1 MGKPISDNLRLNNQ
15 FVRDYYVLVRKQ
27 HSMEFKAMNMLAFL
41 LLIMLTV
48 HGIEGKE
55 DNVHPES
62 AAPNCSNRC
71 EGCNPCKPVLVTVP
85 TPSESESPTGDYKH
99 QKWMCTCG
107 GKYYNP

>member
-1 MGKPISDNLRLNNQ
+1 MG
-15 FVRDYYVLVRKQ
+15 
-27 HSMEFKAMNMLAFL
+27 KAMNMLAFL

-71 EGCNPCKPVLVTVP
+71 HGCNPCKPVLVTVP
-85 TPSESESPTGDYKH
+85 SEVKGQLVITSLRSGCALVVENTIIPDLQHCNQDMEDREGEMRVTIISH
-99 QKWMCTCG
+99 
-107 GKYYNP
+107 N